1 MLIGTVIMSFDLN
14 QIYEDP
20 HSYDVYNPD
29 LSLSSV
35 LAGSD
40 QFGPVMC
47 PSDTSAMWYPSDTS
61 AMWCPSDTSATL
73 QHLPP
78 PNEPPLHFQ
87 DFFAPK
93 WNELPN
99 NQPQKN
105 VNHTIVLPGMSSHTS
120 QCPLVLKL
128 EPIRCLFVKD
138 WVLAC
143 ERKSRAHFSDDVV
156 ELVDSLIDPRK
167 ICHKKPEEL
176 KMPLCGSLG
185 GGRCCRVAEVSLGH
199 HMAEVSLGYHMAE
212 VSLGHMTGPNW
223 SEPARTELRLR
234 SGLYTS

>member
-73 QHLPP
+73 QHPR
-78 PNEPPLHFQ
+78 
-87 DFFAPK
+87 DFLSHARTQSFTNRQRIGSSLSTRGHCEVWDDMPGR
-93 WNELPN
+93 
-99 NQPQKN
+99 
-105 VNHTIVLPGMSSHTS
+105 TIV
-120 QCPLVLKL
+120 
-128 EPIRCLFVKD
+128 
-138 WVLAC
+138 
-143 ERKSRAHFSDDVV
+143 
-156 ELVDSLIDPRK
+156 
-167 ICHKKPEEL
+167 
-176 KMPLCGSLG
+176 
-185 GGRCCRVAEVSLGH
+185 
-199 HMAEVSLGYHMAE
+199 
-212 VSLGHMTGPNW
+212 
-223 SEPARTELRLR
+223 
-234 SGLYTS
+234 

>member
-87 DFFAPK
+87 DFFAPQ

-176 KMPLCGSLG
+176 KAIMRSVLTKE
-185 GGRCCRVAEVSLGH
+185 EVNKVIDKRRKL
-199 HMAEVSLGYHMAE
+199 
-212 VSLGHMTGPNW
+212 
-223 SEPARTELRLR
+223 LRKINKR
-234 SGLYTS
+234 KPYTSVHKQPCPPVTQSLPY